1 MWQAIA
7 NALANGHDLTGHPQ
21 EMTIAGD
28 VSRCESRPVSDLA
41 LAAVSSAVAA
51 VRALSG
57 TGGKAMIDRNLV
69 DRWCKTSV
77 TPIGWKLPSQWDD
90 FARDYAT
97 RDGWIRLHTNAP
109 HHRAAALAV
118 LGNPETG
125 EEAAKRIS
133 DWNAEDLETAI
144 VGAGGCAAVR
154 RDTAHWRTRPQGQ
167 AVAAEPTVAWTEH
180 PAQKTPWRPT
190 SPTRPLA
197 GLRVLDLTRVLAG
210 PVCTRFL
217 ACFGASVLRID
228 PESWNEE
235 GNAIEMT
242 VGKTCGTLDL
252 KTEEGRDTFLKLAGE
267 AHLMVSG
274 YRADALERLGLGP
287 EALRAANPDLITVS
301 LNAYGWTGPWR
312 TRRGFDSLVQ
322 RSTGLAAPGPDGQPK
337 GLPYQVLDHS
347 TGYLMAAAAI
357 HALIRASSKG
367 VVSSARLSLAR
378 QAHLLLDHWQDA
390 PKPSDV
396 LQSDLSR
403 NEPTFEAT
411 AWGDLKRL
419 PLPFEIEGVAAG
431 WRCPAHPLRSD
442 QLGWRNETGNQ
453 ALIT

>member
-7 NALANGHDLTGHPQ
+7 NALANGHDLCGHPQ
-21 EMTIAGD
+21 DVTITGD
-28 VSRCESRPVSDLA
+28 LSLCENRPVSELA
-41 LAAVSSAVAA
+41 LAAVSSAAAA

-57 TGGKAMIDRNLV
+57 TGGTAAVDRNLV
-69 DRWCKTSV
+69 DQWCKTSV

-109 HHRAAALAV
+109 HHRTAAHSV
-118 LGNPETG
+118 LGNPKTG
-125 EEAAKRIS
+125 EEAAERIS
-133 DWNAEDLETAI
+133 DWAGEDLETEI
-144 VGAGGCAAVR
+144 VDAGGCAAVR
-154 RDTAHWRTRPQGQ
+154 YDTARWRTHPQGQ
-167 AVAAEPTVAWTEH
+167 AVAEEPVVAWTERS
-180 PAQKTPWRPT
+180 ARKTPWRPT
-190 SPTRPLA
+190 NAARPLA

-217 ACFGASVLRID
+217 AAFGASVLRID

-235 GNAIEMT
+235 GNAVEMT
-242 VGKTCGTLDL
+242 VGKTCSTLDL
-252 KTEEGRDTFLKLAGE
+252 KTEDGRSAFLKLAGE

-287 EALRAANPDLITVS
+287 EALQAANPDLITVS

-357 HALIRASSKG
+357 HALLRASSEG
-367 VVSSARLSLAR
+367 MVSSARLSLAR
-378 QAHLLLDHWQDA
+378 QAHLLLDHWRDE
-390 PKPSDV
+390 PKPSDFV
-396 LQSDLSR
+396 RSDLIR
-403 NEPTFEAT
+403 RDPTFETT
-411 AWGDLKRL
+411 AWGDLQRL
-419 PLPFEIEGVAAG
+419 PLPFAIEGISAS

-442 QLGWRNETGNQ
+442 PLGWIDEAGNSVR
-453 ALIT
+453 IT